1 MKDAIARGMEWYIFK
16 LEFKG
21 HNITH
26 TNNNRRYSEINK
38 VTTDVNQESEIGQ
51 EVYS

>member
-21 HNITH
+21 HHITH
-26 TNNNRRYSEINK
+26 TNNNGRSL
-38 VTTDVNQESEIGQ
+38 
-51 EVYS
+51 